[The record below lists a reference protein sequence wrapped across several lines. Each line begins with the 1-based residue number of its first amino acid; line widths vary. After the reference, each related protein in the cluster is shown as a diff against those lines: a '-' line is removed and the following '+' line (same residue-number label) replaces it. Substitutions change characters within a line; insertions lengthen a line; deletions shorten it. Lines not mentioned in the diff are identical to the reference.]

1 MADIR
6 TDLNSLQVAER
17 KQRALRS
24 IEPRGAR
31 AAIRGRS
38 SYSAPSASGGG
49 IASPLI
55 EVSTE
60 YWPDGW
66 PSTDGLFV
74 LPAPKRKVFTDANG
88 DEAVFMF
95 SDPGAA

>member
-1 MADIR
+1 MADLR

-17 KQRALRS
+17 KQRTLRA

-31 AAIRGRS
+31 AAVRGRS
-38 SYSAPSASGGG
+38 NYSAPSNGGGG